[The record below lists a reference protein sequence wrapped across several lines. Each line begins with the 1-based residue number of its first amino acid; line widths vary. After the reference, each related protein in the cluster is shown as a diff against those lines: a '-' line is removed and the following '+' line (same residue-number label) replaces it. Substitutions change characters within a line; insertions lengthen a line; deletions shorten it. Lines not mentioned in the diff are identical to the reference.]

1 MLDKSE
7 VERINALRQLGLIDS
22 PPSESFD
29 RITRM
34 AGQIFSLEAS
44 AISLTDSDRQ
54 WFMSRLGVSD
64 TQMPRHDAPCNE
76 VTESGGRLLVP
87 DLLANARYAD
97 STLAG
102 TGARFYAG
110 APLITREGHC
120 LGALCVVGGAPRTAT
135 EEEMSALD
143 DLAAM
148 VMAQIELRHAFG
160 RVDPVSGLPN
170 RNQFIEDVE
179 DLARDHP
186 GETRRAVLIDLAQNR
201 ELDSVGRVMGPAH
214 HDEIVRGAVRTLTRT
229 LPQSCKAYHV
239 AATQLAL
246 LVTGDVAEDVLS
258 RLVVDRAPI
267 GDEEAIGFATTPAL
281 GVTSFVLGEA
291 SPQDVLRTGYSA
303 AQDSRVNE
311 RVISTYSSTSD
322 ATYRRRFRLLA
333 DFSMALRRPGELRL
347 VYQPRVELK
356 SGRCIGAEAL
366 LRWDHPQLGEI
377 SPGEFIPLLE
387 ETSLIRETTVWVL
400 DEGMRQHS
408 AWRQRGLELCLS
420 INVSA
425 ANLREDDLSDR
436 VKRLLLKH
444 RLPAQCVELELT
456 ESAIMDRSGVARDQ
470 LLALDAAGI
479 RLAIDDFGTGYSSLS
494 YLQDLPVHVVKID
507 QSFIR
512 DLEQGTRE
520 QALVQSIITLSHDL
534 GYRVVA
540 EGVETLAALQP
551 LLSMGCDE
559 AQGYF
564 FSRPLEAEQLEA
576 WARVPARQPVWFP
589 EPKS

>member
-1 MLDKSE
+1 VLDKSE
-7 VERINALRQLGLIDS
+7 LERIDALRRLNLIDS

-34 AGQIFSLEAS
+34 AAQIFSLEAS

-87 DLLANARYAD
+87 DLLANARYAE

-110 APLITREGHC
+110 SPLITREGHC
-120 LGALCVVGGAPRTAT
+120 LGSLCVVGETPRTAT
-135 EEEMSALD
+135 EKEMSALD

-170 RNQFIEDVE
+170 RNQFIEDIE
-179 DLARDHP
+179 DLARDYP

-214 HDEIVRGAVRTLTRT
+214 HDEIVKGAVQSLART
-229 LPQSCKAYHV
+229 LPLSCKAYHV

-246 LVTGDVAEDVLS
+246 LVTGEITEDVLS
-258 RLVVDRAPI
+258 RLVVDRSPI
-267 GDEEAIGFATTPAL
+267 GDEAAIGFATTPAL
-281 GVTSFVLGEA
+281 GVTSFVLGEV

-322 ATYRRRFRLLA
+322 AVYRRRFGLLA
-333 DFSMALRRPGELRL
+333 DFSTALRRPGELHL
-347 VYQPRVELK
+347 VYQPRVDLA
-356 SGRCIGAEAL
+356 SGHCIGAEAL
-366 LRWDHPQLGEI
+366 LRWDHPRLGEI
-377 SPGEFIPLLE
+377 SPGEFIPLVE
-387 ETSLIRETTVWVL
+387 ETSLMRETTAWVL
-400 DEGMRQHS
+400 DNAMHQQSIWRRQ
-408 AWRQRGLELCLS
+408 GVDLCLS

-425 ANLREDDLSDR
+425 ANLREDDLAAR
-436 VKRLLLKH
+436 IQLLLLKH
-444 RLPAQCVELELT
+444 CLPAQCIELELT

-470 LLALDAAGI
+470 LLALNAAEI

-494 YLQDLPVHVVKID
+494 YLQKLPAHVVKID
-507 QSFIR
+507 QSFIHE
-512 DLEQGTRE
+512 LQQGTRE

-540 EGVETLAALQP
+540 EGVETPAALQA
-551 LLSMGCDE
+551 LLAMGCDE

-564 FSRPLEAEQLEA
+564 FSRPLQAEQLEA
-576 WARVPARQPVWFP
+576 WARAPRMDISLAA
-589 EPKS
+589 

>member
-7 VERINALRQLGLIDS
+7 VERVVALRQLGLIES
-22 PPSESFD
+22 RPSESFD

-54 WFMSRLGVSD
+54 WFMSRLGVTD
-64 TQMPRHDAPCNE
+64 TEMPRHDAPCNE
-76 VTESGGRLLVP
+76 VTETKGRLLVP
-87 DLLANARYAD
+87 DLLANARYSD

-120 LGALCVVGGAPRTAT
+120 LGALCVVGATPRTAT
-135 EEEMSALD
+135 EQEMSALD

-170 RNQFIEDVE
+170 RNQFIEDIE

-186 GETRRAVLIDLAQNR
+186 GEVRHAVLIDLAQNS
-201 ELDSVGRVMGPAH
+201 ELDSVGRVLGPAH
-214 HDEIVRGAVRTLTRT
+214 HDEIVRGAVHALART
-229 LPQSCKAYHV
+229 LPPSCTAYHI

-246 LVTGDVAEDVLS
+246 LVTGDIADNMFS
-258 RLVVDRAPI
+258 RIVVSKASVDDT
-267 GDEEAIGFATTPAL
+267 GDIGFATTPAL
-281 GVTSFVLGEA
+281 GVTSFVLGDV

-311 RVISTYSSTSD
+311 RAISTYSSAND
-322 ATYRRRFRLLA
+322 AVYRRRFGLLG
-333 DFSMALRRPGELRL
+333 DFSAALRRPGELRL
-347 VYQPRVELK
+347 VYQPRVELS

-377 SPGEFIPLLE
+377 SPAEFIPLVE
-387 ETSLIRETTVWVL
+387 ETSLVRETTAWVL
-400 DEGMRQHS
+400 DNAMSQQ
-408 AWRQRGLELCLS
+408 AVWRQQGLDLCLS

-425 ANLREDDLSDR
+425 ANLREEDLSTR
-436 VKRLLLKH
+436 VALLLLKH
-444 RLPAQCVELELT
+444 RLPARCIELELT
-456 ESAIMDRSGVARDQ
+456 ESAIMDRSGGACDQ
-470 LLALDAAGI
+470 LFALDESGV

-494 YLQDLPVHVVKID
+494 YLQKLPVHVVKID

-512 DLEQGTRE
+512 HLEQGTRE
-520 QALVQSIITLSHDL
+520 QVLVQSIVTLSHDL

-540 EGVETLAALQP
+540 EGVETPEALES
-551 LLSMGCDE
+551 LLEMGCEE

-564 FSRPLEAEQLEA
+564 FARPLQAEQLQA
-576 WARVPARQPVWFP
+576 WARA
-589 EPKS
+589 KGTSLAA